1 MRHFVKFSLGFVIL
15 YAACLG
21 FNVPEASAQETQGFE
36 GTLTVRLDPDSR
48 EKTPVADVS
57 IGASLDGQ
65 EVETSTSD
73 EDGNFTIA
81 VDEPGTYTITID
93 TETLPDGITLR
104 DRANAGRTL
113 DLLPGQTKKVA
124 FPLLSDTTAGSETAD
139 FLGKVARLT
148 VDGIRFGLILA
159 MCSIGLSLVYGTTRL
174 VNFAHGELVTIGAV
188 AALALDGPL
197 PFLAA
202 AALAILI
209 TATAAAANEVG
220 LWKPLRKRG
229 TGLIGM
235 LVISI
240 GLSLLIR
247 HLVLFAIGGDRQTY
261 SRFTSQTGF
270 DVGPLILTWRQ
281 VISAAIC
288 IVTLVGVAYFI
299 NNTKFG
305 KAMRAV
311 ADNRDL
317 AESSGIDVNRI
328 ISYVWIGGGLLA
340 GLGGVLLGLDQQV
353 RWDMGWEL
361 LLLIFAAVVLGGLGT
376 SYGALLGSLVVGVFI
391 QLSTLIIPP
400 EVKNVG
406 ALLVLIVILLLRPQG
421 ILGRAE
427 RIG

>member
-1 MRHFVKFSLGFVIL
+1 MKNLAKIIFALL
-15 YAACLG
+15 TMLAATFLA
-21 FNVPEASAQETQGFE
+21 FAPPASAQEAQSFG
-36 GTLTVRLDPDSR
+36 GTLSVRLDPETR
-48 EKTPVADVS
+48 EKTPVSDVTVTVL
-57 IGASLDGQ
+57 LDGT
-65 EVETSTSD
+65 EVGSTTSD
-73 EDGNFTIA
+73 EDGVFL
-81 VDEPGTYTITID
+81 VDIPEPGTYTIVID
-93 TETLPDGITLR
+93 PETLPEEAVLSNPT
-104 DRANAGRTL
+104 ATERTL
-113 DLLPGQTKKVA
+113 EVQEGQAKKVA
-124 FPLLSDTTAGSETAD
+124 FPLAAADAADTAVTD

-148 VDGIRFGLILA
+148 VDGLRFGLILA

-188 AALALDGPL
+188 SALMLDGPL
-197 PFLAA
+197 PFLL
-202 AALAILI
+202 AALAAIVI
-209 TATAAAANEVG
+209 TGLAAGVNEVAV
-220 LWKPLRKRG
+220 WRPLRKRG

-240 GLSLLIR
+240 GLSLFVRHIILI
-247 HLVLFAIGGDRQTY
+247 LVGGDRQSY
-261 SRFTSQTGF
+261 SRYSTQTGF

-281 VISAAIC
+281 VISAAIA
-288 IVTLVGVAYFI
+288 IVALVAVAYFI

-311 ADNRDL
+311 SDNRDL

-328 ISYVWIGGGLLA
+328 ICYVWLAGGLLA

-376 SYGALLGSLVVGVFI
+376 AYGALLGSIVVGLFI
-391 QLSTLIIPP
+391 QLSTLFVPP

-427 RIG
+427 RVG